1 MMSEESSNQKARAI
15 GFNHIA
21 LEVGDIDAALE
32 FYGKIFDVKLRGRG
46 GRMAFID
53 MGDQF
58 LAIAATGKDDL
69 DAERHFGLVVDD
81 QAKALA
87 AAKSAGAEF
96 LEEGGNEF
104 YDPWGNMFQI
114 VEYSNIQFMKTKS
127 VLESMGLGGLEKTE
141 GAVNELREKGITV
154 E

>member
-1 MMSEESSNQKARAI
+1 MSNQKARAL

-21 LEVGDIDAALE
+21 LEVGDIDAALD
-32 FYGKIFDVKLRGRG
+32 FYAKIFEVKLRGRG
-46 GRMAFID
+46 GKMAFID

-58 LAIAATGKDDL
+58 LAIAATGKADR

-81 QAKALA
+81 QAKALENA
-87 AAKSAGAEF
+87 RDAGAVF
-96 LEEGGNEF
+96 VEGSKNTF
-104 YDPWGNMFQI
+104 YDPWGNQFQI

-127 VLESMGLGGLEKTE
+127 VLESMGLGGLEKSDS
-141 GAVNELREKGITV
+141 AIKELREKGIEV